1 MNRTRTKT
9 KTMCKPKK
17 SKAIVVAPS
26 YQTATEIMDGPDEMP
41 GYTYDDD
48 IQRIQNALADAERDV
63 ELDEMYHESNEELLL
78 QVEDMLEE
86 LIHTAS
92 KSESS
97 TVSHLA
103 FVLAMF
109 FPKLEKTSQN
119 ADMALCRKH
128 GVTFEWDRKQTFARV
143 QSDVKER
150 KQAAKRL
157 K

>member
-1 MNRTRTKT
+1 
-9 KTMCKPKK
+9 
-17 SKAIVVAPS
+17 
-26 YQTATEIMDGPDEMP
+26 
-41 GYTYDDD
+41 
-48 IQRIQNALADAERDV
+48 
-63 ELDEMYHESNEELLL
+63 
-78 QVEDMLEE
+78 MLEE

-92 KSESS
+92 KSQSS

-109 FPKLEKTSQN
+109 FPGLETVSKN
-119 ADMALCRKH
+119 ADLALCRKH
-128 GVTFEWDRKQTFARV
+128 GMTFEWDRKKTFARV